1 MTRFLLEVCLKP
13 EATEG
18 AQNQEKE
25 KTMREIMVLG
35 VMVSLLTGK
44 LYTAGGSQFLTVEAI
59 K

>member
-1 MTRFLLEVCLKP
+1 LKP